1 MDSSFWYGLLQ
12 SILMLSIPA
21 IAGALVTVAV
31 AYIKKVAAQIEADKP
46 DVFAIV
52 QVFAEAAVEA
62 AEQMGLAGIVEDKKE
77 YAIAAVEKWLAE
89 KGIAIDVDLIEQAVE
104 AEVYRLLPKP

>member
-12 SILMLSIPA
+12 SILMLSLPA
-21 IAGALVTVAV
+21 IAGALVSVAI

-52 QVFAEAAVEA
+52 QVFAEAAVKA
-62 AEQMGLAGIVEDKKE
+62 AEQMGLAGILQDKKA
-77 YAIAAVEKWLAE
+77 YAIAAVENWLAE
-89 KGIAIDVDLIEQAVE
+89 KGIAIDIDLIESAVE
-104 AEVYRLLPKP
+104 AEVFKLQP